1 MKKFNWIFDYMV
13 ETAFSFL
20 PTVLSVVSKPSQIKI
35 VGEYPKSRILWKQ
48 RPVDTCCSARE
59 RLSIVISLSNPAYC
73 MPVCVLITY
82 QHRDPWN
89 DKRSLYFSTTDE
101 GRTLEIKTL
110 LLGKKGW
117 GKLTKIISH
126 REKVKPSFVHK
137 MNGRLKAGEV
147 NRLPG

>member
-1 MKKFNWIFDYMV
+1 MIKDPCTFDD
-13 ETAFSFL
+13 
-20 PTVLSVVSKPSQIKI
+20 
-35 VGEYPKSRILWKQ
+35 EYFC
-48 RPVDTCCSARE
+48 T
-59 RLSIVISLSNPAYC
+59 
-73 MPVCVLITY
+73 
-82 QHRDPWN
+82 
-89 DKRSLYFSTTDE
+89 FFDE